1 MCKNLLH
8 NFSKLNLLI
17 FINNDMNEKQM
28 VILSALYF
36 KRDLYLITKVWGGTI
51 NEAVV
56 KSICTD
62 KINILLMQYIMKRNN
77 DDIIFHTIVNIGKR
91 SSFWNKINI
100 FMHSI
105 LILLHLVKIAQ
116 VLQVCYG
123 VSMYIQ
129 KENNFLFKY
138 IYT

>member
-1 MCKNLLH
+1 MLH

-51 NEAVV
+51 NEATV

-62 KINILLMQYIMKRNN
+62 KINILLMQYIIKRNN

-91 SSFWNKINI
+91 SSFEIK
-100 FMHSI
+100 SI
-105 LILLHLVKIAQ
+105 YLCIHLVKIAQ

-129 KENNFLFKY
+129 KEKQFF
-138 IYT
+138 IQ

>member
-1 MCKNLLH
+1 MLH

-51 NEAVV
+51 NEATV

-62 KINILLMQYIMKRNN
+62 KINILLGR
-77 DDIIFHTIVNIGKR
+77 
-91 SSFWNKINI
+91 
-100 FMHSI
+100 HSLMAGLRI
-105 LILLHLVKIAQ
+105 P
-116 VLQVCYG
+116 
-123 VSMYIQ
+123 IQ
-129 KENNFLFKY
+129 FFGEKKSH
-138 IYT
+138 

>member
-1 MCKNLLH
+1 MLH

-62 KINILLMQYIMKRNN
+62 KINILLRNN

-91 SSFWNKINI
+91 SSF
-100 FMHSI
+100 
-105 LILLHLVKIAQ
+105 
-116 VLQVCYG
+116 
-123 VSMYIQ
+123 
-129 KENNFLFKY
+129 
-138 IYT
+138 